1 MNRNTVA
8 KSVFAKNRVSREI
21 LSTIYTLK
29 NGLTV
34 FLFHD
39 VTDSP
44 SGFILETDMFSR
56 FREFEKEIT
65 WINQNF
71 EIIGIDDLLNGEL
84 PKNAALITFDDSWLG
99 IKLAI
104 ERVLVPL
111 KIQST
116 IFLNIGTVLTGVD
129 ASALG
134 GYTSKSDSLNK
145 IDLYQIKDKNPE
157 CQDNDFQSYQGELLT
172 YEEILFLDSI
182 PEVTF
187 GNHLY
192 EHFRASELTEEDFAY
207 QVIQNH
213 EQLQKFGS
221 FRPVFAFPYGD
232 SRMDFN
238 KQQVE
243 FVIRQGY
250 KIVFKTESSRLRSYD
265 GDIILPRIH
274 FSSKDSQV
282 SDFWWATFRNQVLF
296 RSRK

>member
-1 MNRNTVA
+1 MNRNTIA
-8 KSVFAKNRVSREI
+8 KSVFAKNRASRAI
-21 LSTIYTLK
+21 LSQIYALK

-44 SGFILETDMFSR
+44 SDFILETDMFSR
-56 FREFEKEIT
+56 FREFEKEIN

-71 EIIGIDDLLNGEL
+71 EIIGIDDLLNGAL

-104 ERVLVPL
+104 ERVLVPM

-134 GYTSKSDSLNK
+134 RYTSKSTSPNVIELN
-145 IDLYQIKDKNPE
+145 QIKNIDPDSQNT
-157 CQDNDFQSYQGELLT
+157 NFQVFQGELLT
-172 YEEILFLDSI
+172 YEEVLFLDSI

-192 EHFRASELTEEDFAY
+192 EHFRASELTEEEFKF
-207 QVIQNH
+207 QVIEND
-213 EQLQKFGS
+213 QLLKKFGS

-232 SRMDFN
+232 SKRDFN
-238 KQQVE
+238 EQQVE
-243 FVIRQGY
+243 FVQKKGY
-250 KIVFKTESSRLRSYD
+250 KIVFKTESARLRSYD
-265 GDIILPRIH
+265 RNSILPRIH
-274 FSSKDSQV
+274 FSSNDSED

>member
-8 KSVFAKNRVSREI
+8 KSVFAKNRVTREI
-21 LSTIYTLK
+21 LSQIYTLK

-44 SGFILETDMFSR
+44 SSFILETDMFSH
-56 FREFEKEIT
+56 FHQFEKEIS

-71 EIIGIDDLLNGEL
+71 EIIGMYDLLNCTI

-134 GYTSKSDSLNK
+134 RYTSKSASPND
-145 IDLYQIKDKNPE
+145 IDLNQIKDIYPE
-157 CQDNDFQSYQGELLT
+157 SQNTDFQVYQGKLLT
-172 YEEILFLDSI
+172 YEDILFLDSI

-192 EHFRASELTEEDFAY
+192 EHFRARELTEEEFEF
-207 QVIQNH
+207 QVIENH
-213 EQLQKFGS
+213 RQLKKFGS

-232 SRMDFN
+232 SEKDFDEH
-238 KQQVE
+238 QVE
-243 FVIRQGY
+243 FVQKKGY
-250 KIVFKTESSRLRSYD
+250 KIVFKTESARLHSYD
-265 GDIILPRIH
+265 RNSIIPRIH
-274 FSSKDSQV
+274 FSSNDIED